1 MLLFGAAMGATTV
14 SAQSSD
20 GEVAVSPTDV
30 SLSQGE
36 SQTIAVTYERESNAT
51 PQGIEYT
58 LTYDP
63 AVISVTDQAQGSY
76 LGGTALINNVST
88 PGEVEY
94 AEVALDG
101 DGAEAASGTIAEV
114 TIEAASDV
122 DNRATTTLEFTTA
135 KASEGSTEFAITTTD
150 GTVETEAPDPTD
162 GSSDEDSDTEET
174 TDEDSNSEE
183 TTDEDSDTEE
193 TTDEDSNSE
202 ETTDEDATNEEIAA
216 DDSEANDNETTGKED
231 NTATTNETTTEAELN
246 ETENTEPN
254 QSTKTEQTATDSS
267 TNETS
272 TSEGDTNDAVPGF
285 GIELVTISILIISYI
300 IGHRKY

>member
-63 AVISVTDQAQGSY
+63 AVISVSDQEQGSY
-76 LGGTALINNVST
+76 LGGNALINNVST

-101 DGAEAASGTIAEV
+101 DGTEATNGTIATI

-122 DNRATTTLEFTTA
+122 DDRATTTLEFTRA
-135 KASEGSTEFAITTTD
+135 KASEGSTEFVITTTN
-150 GTVETEAPDPTD
+150 GTVEAEIPTQTD
-162 GSSDEDSDTEET
+162 DSADESSD
-174 TDEDSNSEE
+174 SEE
-183 TTDEDSDTEE
+183 TTDDESDSQGAPEEDSD
-193 TTDEDSNSE
+193 SE
-202 ETTDEDATNEEIAA
+202 ETMDDTDNQDATDTE
-216 DDSEANDNETTGKED
+216 NETTAGTELND
-231 NTATTNETTTEAELN
+231 TDDTETSESTNTKQGANESSTDDTETTA
-246 ETENTEPN
+246 
-254 QSTKTEQTATDSS
+254 
-267 TNETS
+267 
-272 TSEGDTNDAVPGF
+272 GDTSGAVPGF
-285 GIELVTISILIISYI
+285 DIKLTLISVLAITYV
-300 IGHRKY
+300 IGRKTH